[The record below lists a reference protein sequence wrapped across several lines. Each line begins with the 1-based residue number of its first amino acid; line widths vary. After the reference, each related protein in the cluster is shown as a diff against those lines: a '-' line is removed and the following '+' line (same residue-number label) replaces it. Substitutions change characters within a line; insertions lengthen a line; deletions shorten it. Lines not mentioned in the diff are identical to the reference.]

1 MSGPLSGIKVVE
13 LAIWLAGPA
22 AGAMLADW
30 GADVLKIEP
39 PEGDPFRA
47 LSMGARE
54 LGPGDINP
62 MFHVDNRGKRG
73 IALNLKNPKGLE
85 IAYQL
90 VAGADVFLTN
100 MRVPSLEKMRMDYES
115 LRKVNPRLVYTIL
128 TGYGLAGPDRDKAGY
143 DVGSYWA
150 RAGVA
155 AETLTPGSEPLFR
168 AGGIGDHNTA
178 VAAVAG
184 TCAALMGRQTTGL
197 GQLVATSL
205 MRMGTYY
212 LSSPMFTALRGV
224 PKPNITRERAINV
237 AINCYRDSQ
246 RKWFWLL
253 GLQGDRA
260 WPGLLRAIDRPDLIG
275 DPRYDSHSKR
285 YAKSPE
291 LVAMLDQ
298 AFATRTLDE
307 WVPIFDREDVWWCPV
322 QTVEEVIN
330 DPQAQGAGLFVDVP
344 RPDGGVMRQPAG
356 PVDFYGTPWRSRGC
370 CSRWAGAGRKSLS
383 SRAKGLSPR
392 SETPI
397 RTDHVISRGRAGP

>member
-1 MSGPLSGIKVVE
+1 MSGPLSGIKVIE

-30 GADVLKIEP
+30 GADVVKIEP
-39 PEGDPFRA
+39 PDGDPFRA

-54 LGPGDINP
+54 LSASEVNP

-73 IALNLKNPKGLE
+73 IALNLKHPKGLE
-85 IAYQL
+85 IAYEL

-100 MRVPSLEKMRMDYES
+100 MRPLSLEKMKMDYDS
-115 LRKVNPRLVYTIL
+115 LKKLNRGLVYTML

-155 AETLTPGSEPLFR
+155 AETLIPGSEPLFR

-184 TCAALMGRQTTGL
+184 TCAALTARQTTGE

-224 PKPNITRERAINV
+224 PKPVTSRQKAFNV
-237 AINCYRDSQ
+237 AINCYRDAEG
-246 RKWFWLL
+246 KWFWLL

-260 WPGLLRAIDRPDLIG
+260 WPGLLRAVGRPELIDDE
-275 DPRYDSHSKR
+275 RYNSHTKR
-285 YAKSPE
+285 FRAAPE
-291 LVAMLDQ
+291 LVAMLD
-298 AFATRTLDE
+298 AIFATKTIAQ
-307 WVPIFDREDVWWCPV
+307 WSPIFDREDVWWCPV
-322 QTVEEVIN
+322 QTVEDVIN
-330 DPQAQGAGLFVDVP
+330 DPQAEGAGLFVDVP
-344 RPDGGVMRQPAG
+344 KPDGGAMRQPAG
-356 PVDFYGTPWRSRGC
+356 PVDFYGTPWESRGI
-370 CSRWAGAGRKSLS
+370 APEFGQHTEEVLLETGRTWDDIDRLKSE
-383 SRAKGLSPR
+383 G
-392 SETPI
+392 
-397 RTDHVISRGRAGP
+397 VIP

>member
-1 MSGPLSGIKVVE
+1 MSGPLTGIKVVE

-30 GADVLKIEP
+30 GADVVKIEP

-54 LGPGDINP
+54 LGRGEVNP
-62 MFHVDNRGKRG
+62 MFRVDNRGKRG
-73 IALNLKNPKGLE
+73 IALDLKKPKGLE
-85 IAYQL
+85 IAYEM

-100 MRVPSLEKMRMDYES
+100 MRLPSLQKMKMDYES
-115 LRKVNPRLVYTIL
+115 LKQVNRRLVYTIL

-155 AETLTPGSEPLFR
+155 VETMGPNAEPLFR

-184 TCAALMGRQTTGL
+184 TCAALTARQTTGE

-224 PKPNITRERAINV
+224 RTPAMTREKAINV

-246 RKWFWLL
+246 SKWFWLL

-260 WPGLLRAIDRPDLIG
+260 WPGLLRAIGRADLIG
-275 DPRYDSHSKR
+275 DQRYDSHSKR
-285 YAKSPE
+285 YRQAPE
-291 LVAMLDQ
+291 LVAMLDGI
-298 AFATRTLDE
+298 FATKTLEE
-307 WVPIFDREDVWWCPV
+307 WIPIFDREDVWWCPV
-322 QTVEEVIN
+322 QSAQELLN
-330 DPQAQGAGLFVDVP
+330 DPQAEGAGLFVDVP
-344 RPDGGVMRQPAG
+344 KAEGGVMRQPAG
-356 PVDFYGTPWRSRGC
+356 PVDFYGTPWEARSVAPEFGQDTE
-370 CSRWAGAGRKSLS
+370 SVLLEMGRSWEDIAQLKNE
-383 SRAKGLSPR
+383 G
-392 SETPI
+392 
-397 RTDHVISRGRAGP
+397 VIP

>member
-47 LSMGARE
+47 LSMGSRE
-54 LGPGDINP
+54 LGSGEVNP

-73 IALNLKNPKGLE
+73 IALDLKKAKGLE
-85 IAYQL
+85 IAYEL

-100 MRVPSLEKMRMDYES
+100 MRQPSLEKMKMDYES
-115 LRKVNPRLVYTIL
+115 LKQVNRKLVYTIL

-155 AETLTPGSEPLFR
+155 VETMGADAEPLFR

-184 TCAALMGRQTTGL
+184 TCAALTARQTTGE

-224 PKPNITRERAINV
+224 RTPPVTRQKAFNV
-237 AINCYRDSQ
+237 AINCYRDSGG
-246 RKWFWLL
+246 KWFWLL

-260 WPGLLRAIDRPDLIG
+260 WPGLMRAIGRADLIG

-285 YAKSPE
+285 YKEARE
-291 LVAMLDQ
+291 LVAMLDEI
-298 AFATRTLDE
+298 FATKTLDE
-307 WVPIFDREDVWWCPV
+307 WIPIFDREDVWWCPV
-322 QTVEEVIN
+322 QSAAEVMN
-330 DPQAQGAGLFVDVP
+330 DPQAESAGLFVDVP
-344 RPDGGVMRQPAG
+344 KPGGGVMRQPAG
-356 PVDFYGTPWRSRGC
+356 PVDFYGTPWESRSVAPEFGQDTE
-370 CSRWAGAGRKSLS
+370 SVLLELGRSWEDIAQLKNE
-383 SRAKGLSPR
+383 G
-392 SETPI
+392 
-397 RTDHVISRGRAGP
+397 VIP

>member
-1 MSGPLSGIKVVE
+1 MSGPLSGVKVVE

-30 GADVLKIEP
+30 GADVIKIEP

-54 LGPGDINP
+54 LGRHEVNP
-62 MFHVDNRGKRG
+62 MFHVDNRGKRSV
-73 IALNLKNPKGLE
+73 ALDLKKPRGLE
-85 IAYQL
+85 IAYEM

-100 MRVPSLEKMRMDYES
+100 MRVPSLAKMKMDYES
-115 LRKVNPRLVYTIL
+115 LKKVNPKLVYTIL

-155 AETLTPGSEPLFR
+155 VETMGAEAEPLFR

-184 TCAALMGRQTTGL
+184 TCAALNARHTTGE

-205 MRMGTYY
+205 MRMGVYY
-212 LSSPMFTALRGV
+212 LSSPMFTALRGIRTPPV
-224 PKPNITRERAINV
+224 TREKSFNV
-237 AINCYRDSQ
+237 AINCYRDSE

-260 WPGLLRAIDRPDLIG
+260 WPGLMRAIGRPELIG
-275 DPRYDSHSKR
+275 DARYDSHTKR
-285 YAKSPE
+285 YQHARE
-291 LVAMLDQ
+291 LVAMLDEI
-298 AFATRTLDE
+298 FATKTIAE
-307 WVPIFDREDVWWCPV
+307 WAPIFDREDVWWCPV
-322 QTVEEVIN
+322 QSAADLLE
-330 DPQAQGAGLFVDVP
+330 DPQAEGAGLFVDVP
-344 RPDGGVMRQPAG
+344 RPEGGTMRQPAG
-356 PVDFYGTPWRSRGC
+356 PVDFYGTPWNSRSVAPEFGQDTETVLLEM
-370 CSRWAGAGRKSLS
+370 GRSWEDIGQLKSE
-383 SRAKGLSPR
+383 G
-392 SETPI
+392 
-397 RTDHVISRGRAGP
+397 VIP

>member
-30 GADVLKIEP
+30 GADVIKIEP

-47 LSMGARE
+47 LAMGSRE
-54 LGPGDINP
+54 LGRGEVNP
-62 MFHVDNRGKRG
+62 MFHVDNRGKRSVA
-73 IALNLKNPKGLE
+73 IDLKKPRGLE
-85 IAYQL
+85 LAYEM

-100 MRVPSLEKMRMDYES
+100 MRLQGLEKMKMDYES
-115 LRKVNPRLVYTIL
+115 LKKVNGRLVYTIL
-128 TGYGLAGPDRDKAGY
+128 TGYGMTGPDRDKAGY

-155 AETLTPGSEPLFR
+155 YETMGPDAEPLFR

-184 TCAALMGRQTTGL
+184 TCAALNARHMTGE

-212 LSSPMFTALRGV
+212 LSSSMFTALRGIRTPPV
-224 PKPNITRERAINV
+224 TREKSFNV
-237 AINCYRDSQ
+237 AINCYRDSE

-260 WPGLLRAIDRPDLIG
+260 WPGLMRAIGRPELIG
-275 DPRYDSHSKR
+275 DTRFESHSKR
-285 YAKSPE
+285 YQHARE

-298 AFATRTLDE
+298 IFATKPLAE
-307 WVPIFDREDVWWCPV
+307 WGPIFDREDVWWCPV
-322 QTVEEVIN
+322 QSAAEVMN
-330 DPQAQGAGLFVDVP
+330 DPQAEAAGLFVDVP
-344 RPDGGVMRQPAG
+344 KPEGGVMRQPAG
-356 PVDFYGTPWRSRGC
+356 PVDFYGTPWESRSVGPEF
-370 CSRWAGAGRKSLS
+370 GQDTETVLLEMGRSWEDIELLKSE
-383 SRAKGLSPR
+383 R
-392 SETPI
+392 
-397 RTDHVISRGRAGP
+397 VIP

>member
-1 MSGPLSGIKVVE
+1 MSGPLSGIKVIE

-30 GADVLKIEP
+30 GADVIKIEP

-47 LSMGARE
+47 LSMGSRE
-54 LGPGDINP
+54 LGAGDVNP

-73 IALNLKNPKGLE
+73 IALNLKTPKGLE
-85 IAYQL
+85 IAYEL

-100 MRVPSLEKMRMDYES
+100 MRVPSLEKMKMDYES
-115 LRKVNPRLVYTIL
+115 LKRINRRLVYTIL

-155 AETLTPGSEPLFR
+155 QETMGPDAEPLFR

-184 TCAALMGRQTTGL
+184 TCAALTARQTTGE
-197 GQLVATSL
+197 GQLVGTSL

-212 LSSPMFTALRGV
+212 LSSTMNTALMGV
-224 PKPNITRERAINV
+224 RPRVSRQKAFNV
-237 AINCYRDSQ
+237 AINCYRDADG
-246 RKWFWLL
+246 KWFWLL

-260 WPGLLRAIDRPDLIG
+260 WPGLMRAIGRPELIG
-275 DPRYDSHSKR
+275 DPRYDSHPKR
-285 YAKSPE
+285 FKQAPE

-298 AFATRTLDE
+298 IFATKTLAQ
-307 WVPIFDREDVWWCPV
+307 WGPIFDREDVWWCPV
-322 QTVEEVIN
+322 QSAEEVLK
-330 DPQAQGAGLFVDVP
+330 DPQAEGAGLFVDVP
-344 RPDGGVMRQPAG
+344 KPDGTVMRQPAG
-356 PVDFYGTPWRSRGC
+356 PVDFYGTPWQSRGV
-370 CSRWAGAGRKSLS
+370 APEFGQDTETVLLEMGRSWEDIAQLKNE
-383 SRAKGLSPR
+383 G
-392 SETPI
+392 
-397 RTDHVISRGRAGP
+397 VIP

>member
-1 MSGPLSGIKVVE
+1 MGGPLSGIKVVE

-47 LSMGARE
+47 LSMGSRE
-54 LGPGDINP
+54 LGAHEVNP

-73 IALNLKNPKGLE
+73 IALNLKQPKGLE
-85 IAYQL
+85 IAYEL

-100 MRVPSLEKMRMDYES
+100 MRQPSLVKMKMDYES
-115 LRKVNPRLVYTIL
+115 LKQVNRRLVYTIL
-128 TGYGLAGPDRDKAGY
+128 TGYGLSGPDRDKAGY

-155 AETLTPGSEPLFR
+155 VETLGPDAEPLFR

-184 TCAALMGRQTTGL
+184 TCAALTARQTTGE

-212 LSSPMFTALRGV
+212 LSSPMFTALRGIRTPPV
-224 PKPNITRERAINV
+224 SRQKAFNV
-237 AINCYRDSQ
+237 AINCYRDAQ
-246 RKWFWLL
+246 GKWFWLL

-260 WPGLLRAIDRPDLIG
+260 WPGLMRAIGRADLIG
-275 DPRYDSHSKR
+275 DARYDSHSKR
-285 YAKSPE
+285 YKQARE
-291 LVAMLDQ
+291 LVAMLDEV
-298 AFATRTLDE
+298 FATKTLDE
-307 WVPIFDREDVWWCPV
+307 WIPIFDREDVWWCPV
-322 QTVEEVIN
+322 QSAAEVMN
-330 DPQAQGAGLFVDVP
+330 DPQAESAGLFVDVP
-344 RPDGGVMRQPAG
+344 TPEGGVMRQPAG
-356 PVDFYGTPWRSRGC
+356 PVDFYGTPWESRSVAPEFGQDTE
-370 CSRWAGAGRKSLS
+370 SVLLELGRSWEDIEQLKSE
-383 SRAKGLSPR
+383 G
-392 SETPI
+392 
-397 RTDHVISRGRAGP
+397 VIP

>member
-1 MSGPLSGIKVVE
+1 MTGPLSGIKVVE

-30 GADVLKIEP
+30 GADVIKIEP

-47 LSMGARE
+47 LSMGSRE
-54 LGPGDINP
+54 LGRGEVNP

-73 IALNLKNPKGLE
+73 VALDLKKPRGLE
-85 IAYQL
+85 IAYEM

-100 MRVPSLEKMRMDYES
+100 MRVPSLEKMKMDYES
-115 LRKVNPRLVYTIL
+115 LKQVNRRLVYTIL

-155 AETLTPGSEPLFR
+155 FETMGPDAEPLFR

-184 TCAALMGRQTTGL
+184 TCAALNARHSTGE

-212 LSSPMFTALRGV
+212 LSSPMFTALRGIRTPPV
-224 PKPNITRERAINV
+224 TREKSFNV
-237 AINCYRDSQ
+237 AINCYRDSE

-260 WPGLLRAIDRPDLIG
+260 WPGLMRAIGRPELIG
-275 DPRYDSHSKR
+275 DPRYESHSKR
-285 YAKSPE
+285 YQHARD

-298 AFATRTLDE
+298 IFATKTLSE
-307 WVPIFDREDVWWCPV
+307 WGAIFDREDVWWCPV
-322 QTVEEVIN
+322 QSAAELMN
-330 DPQAQGAGLFVDVP
+330 DPQAEGAGLFVDVP
-344 RPDGGVMRQPAG
+344 KPEGGVMRQPAG
-356 PVDFYGTPWRSRGC
+356 PVDFYGTPWRSRSVAPEFGQDTETVLLEM
-370 CSRWAGAGRKSLS
+370 GRSWEDIAQLKSE
-383 SRAKGLSPR
+383 G
-392 SETPI
+392 
-397 RTDHVISRGRAGP
+397 VIP